1 MPRNAVAI
9 AGRVWPGMRIHII
22 DMFQPP
28 GIGMSGIADIE
39 LHEVIVDAVL
49 AANRAAEVPTKA
61 R

>member
-1 MPRNAVAI
+1 
-9 AGRVWPGMRIHII
+9 MRIHII
-22 DMFQPP
+22 DMLQPP

-39 LHEVIVDAVL
+39 LHEVIVNAVL